1 MNKVEFKINQSCS
14 SDILEHLKKC
24 NDQFIPP
31 LSSRVSIDEY
41 SFKIFEKA
49 IRFELWDG
57 LNLIGLTAAYKNNER
72 NSLFITNVSIEKD
85 YSGNGLANKLIEEV
99 INYCK
104 TNGFKNI
111 KLEVNIDNFKAIS
124 LYTKFN
130 FKTEKEH
137 NDSLFLSYT
146 NLN

>member
-1 MNKVEFKINQSCS
+1 MNKIEFKINQSNN

-41 SFKIFEKA
+41 SVKIFEKA

-57 LNLIGLTAAYKNNER
+57 LKLIGLTAAYKNNES
-72 NSLFITNVSIEKD
+72 NSLFITNVSVEKEF
-85 YSGNGLANKLIEEV
+85 SGNGLANKLIEEV

-104 TNGFKNI
+104 TNGYKSI
-111 KLEVNIDNFKAIS
+111 KLEVKKNNFKAIS

-130 FKTEKEH
+130 FKTEKEQ
-137 NDSLFLSYT
+137 NDSLFLGYT

>member
-1 MNKVEFKINQSCS
+1 MNKIEFKINQSNN

-41 SFKIFEKA
+41 SVKIFEKA

-57 LNLIGLTAAYKNNER
+57 LNLIGLTAAYKNNES
-72 NSLFITNVSIEKD
+72 NSLFITNVSVEKEF
-85 YSGNGLANKLIEEV
+85 SGKGLANKLIEEV

-104 TNGFKNI
+104 TNGHENV
-111 KLEVNIDNFKAIS
+111 KLEVNIDNHKAIS
-124 LYTKFN
+124 LYKKFN
-130 FKTEKEH
+130 FKTENEL
-137 NDSLFLSYT
+137 NDSLFLGYT